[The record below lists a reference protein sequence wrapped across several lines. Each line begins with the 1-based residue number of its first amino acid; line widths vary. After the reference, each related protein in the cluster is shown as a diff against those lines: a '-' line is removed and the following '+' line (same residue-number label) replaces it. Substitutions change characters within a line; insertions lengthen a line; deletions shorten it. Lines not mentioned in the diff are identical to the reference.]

1 MGWFRTS
8 NDNKIVLLEEK
19 VEELEKAI
27 RYLLEQ
33 QQEIVNKTIALDGG
47 ISIIADALIS
57 SNIVG
62 TQEKNLKTIGG
73 MIDGMNAIHDNMQ
86 VVIRVLNK
94 KGILTEN
101 DLN

>member
-57 SNIVG
+57 SNIVC
-62 TQEKNLKTIGG
+62 TQEKNDRWYERHT
-73 MIDGMNAIHDNMQ
+73 
-86 VVIRVLNK
+86 
-94 KGILTEN
+94 
-101 DLN
+101 

>member
-86 VVIRVLNK
+86 VVIGVLNE